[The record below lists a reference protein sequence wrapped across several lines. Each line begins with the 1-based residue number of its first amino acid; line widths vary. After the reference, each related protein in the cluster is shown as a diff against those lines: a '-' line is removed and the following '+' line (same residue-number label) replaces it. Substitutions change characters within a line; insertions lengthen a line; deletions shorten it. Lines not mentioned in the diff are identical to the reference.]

1 MKTHVKTILLF
12 LLSCFISC
20 KDKSLEKQNVQENV
34 LNKTELKYASGFS
47 IEKYKDYSLVHL
59 KSPWPEANKEFVY
72 ALVEKGKTL
81 PKHIKYDAKVEVPIE
96 KIVVT
101 STTHIPLLEAL
112 EEEETLVGFPN
123 TKYIS
128 SPVTRELIKEQKIA
142 ELGENESIN
151 TELLLDLEPDAVIG
165 FAVNGNNKTFRTIEN
180 AGIPVLY
187 NAAWIEKNILGR
199 AEWIKFFGCLFKKE
213 ELANKIFN
221 KIETEYNLAK
231 NIATSIENKP
241 TVLAGSMFKDIWHV
255 PYGNSWAAQFIT
267 DAGGDYLWA
276 NSKGSGSISLN
287 IESVLDKAQQAE
299 YWITLGTETTKQQL
313 QDRNSHY
320 KEFEAFQNG
329 NTFIANAT
337 GETGGLLFYELGPN
351 RPDLI
356 LKDLIAIFHPQ
367 LVPNHQLT
375 FYNQLK

>member
-1 MKTHVKTILLF
+1 V
-12 LLSCFISC
+12 SC
-20 KDKSLEKQNVQENV
+20 KETSKKEETLVAENSSKV
-34 LNKTELKYASGFS
+34 ELKYATGFKVDKFEGYS
-47 IEKYKDYSLVHL
+47 IVQLN
-59 KSPWPEANKEFVY
+59 SPWPNAEKQFKYV
-72 ALVEKGKTL
+72 LVEKGVTI
-81 PKHIKYDAKVEVPIE
+81 PDNIQYDALIHVPIQ

-112 EEEETLVGFPN
+112 GEEHKLVGFPN

-128 SPVTRELIKEQKIA
+128 SKKTRQLIKEQKVI

-151 TELLLDLEPDAVIG
+151 TELLLDMEPDAVIG
-165 FAVNGNNKTFRTIEN
+165 FAINGNNKTFRTIQN

-187 NAAWIEKNILGR
+187 NAAWLEKHVLGR

-213 ELANKIFN
+213 KLADAIFHTIEVDYNK
-221 KIETEYNLAK
+221 AK
-231 NIATSIENKP
+231 NIATSISKKP

-255 PYGNSWAAQFIT
+255 PYGNSWVAQFIT

-276 NSKGSGSISLN
+276 DSKGSGSISLN
-287 IESVLDKAQQAE
+287 IENVLDKAQQAD
-299 YWITLGTETTKQQL
+299 YWITLGIETSKDQL
-313 QDRNSHY
+313 NDRNVHY
-320 KEFEAFQNG
+320 KQFEAFQKG
-329 NTFIANAT
+329 NTFIANAI

-356 LKDLIAIFHPQ
+356 LKDLIFVFHPE
-367 LVPNHQLT
+367 LVPNHKLV

>member
-1 MKTHVKTILLF
+1 MKIYISAIAVF
-12 LLSCFISC
+12 LLCFVSC
-20 KDKSLEKQNVQENV
+20 KEVSKKEVKAVKETSSKVD
-34 LNKTELKYASGFS
+34 LKYATGFT
-47 IEKYKDYSLVHL
+47 IDKFEGYSVVQLN
-59 KSPWPEANKEFVY
+59 SPWPNADKQFKY
-72 ALVEKGKTL
+72 LLVEKGVA
-81 PKHIKYDAKVEVPIE
+81 PPNDIKYDAVVQVPLEKV
-96 KIVVT
+96 VVT

-112 EEEETLVGFPN
+112 GEEHKLVGFPN

-128 SPVTRELIKEQKIA
+128 SPKTRQLIKEQKVI

-151 TELLLDLEPDAVIG
+151 TELLLDMEPDAVIG
-165 FAVNGNNKTFRTIEN
+165 FAINGNNKTFRTIQN

-199 AEWIKFFGCLFKKE
+199 AEWIKFFGCLFQKE
-213 ELANKIFN
+213 KLAKNIFN
-221 KIETEYNLAK
+221 KIEAEYNAAK
-231 NIATSIENKP
+231 DIATSINDKP

-255 PYGNSWAAQFIT
+255 PYGDSWAAQFIT

-276 NSKGSGSISLN
+276 DSKGSGSISLN
-287 IESVLDKAQQAE
+287 VESVLDKAQQAD
-299 YWITLGTETTKQQL
+299 YWITLGTEISKDQL
-313 QDRNSHY
+313 NDRNVHY

-356 LKDLIAIFHPQ
+356 LKDLISVFHPE
-367 LVPNHQLT
+367 LMPNHQLV
-375 FYNQLK
+375 FYSQLK

>member
-1 MKTHVKTILLF
+1 MKKFISVLVLF
-12 LLSCFISC
+12 LLCFVSC
-20 KDKSLEKQNVQENV
+20 KETPKTV
-34 LNKTELKYASGFS
+34 LKTDSKTSTHIKLKYATGFT
-47 IEKYKDYSLVHL
+47 IDKFEGYSVVQLN
-59 KSPWPEANKEFVY
+59 SPWPNAEKQFKYV
-72 ALVEKGKTL
+72 LLEKGVKA
-81 PKHIKYDAKVEVPIE
+81 PKNIKYDALVHVPLE

-112 EEEETLVGFPN
+112 GEEHKLVGFPN

-128 SPVTRELIKEQKIA
+128 SPKTRQLIKEQKVV

-151 TELLLDLEPDAVIG
+151 TELLLDMEPDAVIG
-165 FAVNGNNKTFRTIEN
+165 FAINGNNKTFRTIQN

-199 AEWIKFFGCLFKKE
+199 TEWIKFFGCLFQKE
-213 ELANKIFN
+213 KLADDIFK
-221 KIETEYNLAK
+221 KIESEYNMAK
-231 NIATSIENKP
+231 DIATSIEKKP

-267 DAGGDYLWA
+267 DAGGDYLWKD
-276 NSKGSGSISLN
+276 SKGSGSISLN
-287 IESVLDKAQQAE
+287 IESVLEKAQQAD
-299 YWITLGTETTKQQL
+299 YWITLGTETSKNQL
-313 QDRNSHY
+313 NDRNVHY
-320 KEFEAFQNG
+320 KQFEAFEKG

-356 LKDLIAIFHPQ
+356 LKDLISVFHPE
-367 LVPNHQLT
+367 LVPNHKLV
-375 FYNQLK
+375 FYSQLK